1 MPGSAELNPTDLSA
15 DRQPCGTAQN
25 QTVRL
30 AGQILVLLSSFRF
43 VVYVLI
49 CPTGYYR
56 QVMKTVLGRKAI
68 TESEVATFLLFFS
81 DFATFL
87 LFFGLSDLIVILKI
101 GFWLLAL
108 LFSYPAFCA
117 DDFTGTGI

>member
-1 MPGSAELNPTDLSA
+1 MPGSAELDPTDLSA

-30 AGQILVLLSSFRF
+30 VNQILVLLSWFRF

-56 QVMKTVLGRKAI
+56 QDLLITDKILGKD
-68 TESEVATFLLFFS
+68 TF
-81 DFATFL
+81 
-87 LFFGLSDLIVILKI
+87 I
-101 GFWLLAL
+101 
-108 LFSYPAFCA
+108 C
-117 DDFTGTGI
+117 

>member
-1 MPGSAELNPTDLSA
+1 MPGSAELDPTDLNA

-30 AGQILVLLSSFRF
+30 VNQILVSLSWFRF

-56 QVMKTVLGRKAI
+56 QVIKTVLRRKAI

-81 DFATFL
+81 DSITFL
-87 LFFGLSDLIVILKI
+87 LF
-101 GFWLLAL
+101 
-108 LFSYPAFCA
+108 
-117 DDFTGTGI
+117 